1 MINIPDFDKMTITTA
16 MVMNYPE
23 SNKTVRP
30 ISITAV
36 AGIHPDIGIRVSA
49 TPLSP
54 RSLPVRIGR
63 FLARRRHAV
72 ALLVA
77 LCSAH
82 GAAAVEVGQ
91 FDWHYAGSLA
101 QPATGN
107 SATPSGAVG
116 DNTAVT
122 VGTTS
127 TSVAGVDDGLRLA
140 LIDSSAA
147 SRQWLDKNASY
158 LRQTKIPVLLLDGNQ
173 TLLEQQFG
181 SYAKEGLLIGAAPE
195 PRILLDGML
204 QRLGITTIPAV
215 VEGPVV
221 WQVREVVPE
230 AAFSA
235 SLPGSGGRAGAATE
249 APSTSLELEQGGNQ
263 SVVLEQDND
272 AQQRA
277 LEQALLQQYQAEEAQ
292 RASAEVRATL
302 EQNLPKSPSATED
315 VTPATS
321 RGTP

>member
-1 MINIPDFDKMTITTA
+1 MNIPDFDKMTITTA

-23 SNKTVRP
+23 RDPTGRQIN
-30 ISITAV
+30 ITAA
-36 AGIHPDIGIRVSA
+36 AGIHPDISIRVSA

-54 RSLPVRIGR
+54 QSLPVRIGR

-82 GAAAVEVGQ
+82 GSAAVEVGQ

-158 LRQTKIPVLLLDGNQ
+158 LRQTKIPVMLLDGNQ

-195 PRILLDGML
+195 PRILLDGMM

-221 WQVREVVPE
+221 WQVREAVPE

-235 SLPGSGGRAGAATE
+235 SLPGSDRKAGAATE
-249 APSTSLELEQGGNQ
+249 TSSARQGLEQGGDP
-263 SVVLEQDND
+263 SEELEQDND
-272 AQQRA
+272 ARQRA
-277 LEQALLQQYQAEEAQ
+277 LEQALQQQYQSEEAQ
-292 RASAEVRATL
+292 RAAEEVQANL
-302 EQNLPKSPSATED
+302 QQNLQPAPS
-315 VTPATS
+315 TP
-321 RGTP
+321 GTGKGGTQ

>member
-1 MINIPDFDKMTITTA
+1 MNIPDFDKMTITTA

-23 SNKTVRP
+23 RNPTGRQ
-30 ISITAV
+30 INITAA

-91 FDWHYAGSLA
+91 FDWHYAGSLTGA
-101 QPATGN
+101 ATGN
-107 SATPSGAVG
+107 SATPPGAVG
-116 DNTAVT
+116 DSTAVT
-122 VGTTS
+122 AGAAS
-127 TSVAGVDDGLRLA
+127 TSVAGADGGLRLA

-147 SRQWLDKNASY
+147 SRQWLDKNAAY
-158 LRQTKIPVLLLDGNQ
+158 LRQTKIPVMVLEGTQSD
-173 TLLEQQFG
+173 LEQHFRG
-181 SYAKEGLLIGAAPE
+181 YAQKGLMVGIGPE
-195 PRILLDGML
+195 PRIFLDGML

-235 SLPGSGGRAGAATE
+235 SLPGSGGRAGAATGT
-249 APSTSLELEQGGNQ
+249 PSALQGLAQGDTPVAVQ
-263 SVVLEQDND
+263 EQDND

-292 RASAEVRATL
+292 RASEEVRATL

-315 VTPATS
+315 VTPATG

>member
-1 MINIPDFDKMTITTA
+1 MNIPDFDKMTISTA

-36 AGIHPDIGIRVSA
+36 VGIQPDIGIRVSA
-49 TPLSP
+49 APLS
-54 RSLPVRIGR
+54 RSLSVRIGR
-63 FLARRRHAV
+63 FLACTRHAV

-116 DNTAVT
+116 DSTAVT
-122 VGTTS
+122 AGAAS
-127 TSVAGVDDGLRLA
+127 TSVAGADGGLRLA
-140 LIDSSAA
+140 LIDASAA
-147 SRQWLDKNASY
+147 SRQWLDKNAAY
-158 LRQTKIPVLLLDGNQ
+158 LRQTKIPVMV
-173 TLLEQQFG
+173 LEGTRSDLEKHFRG
-181 SYAKEGLLIGAAPE
+181 YAQKGLMVGIGPE
-195 PRILLDGML
+195 PRIFLDGML

-249 APSTSLELEQGGNQ
+249 APSTTLEQGGNQ
-263 SVVLEQDND
+263 SGALEQDND

-302 EQNLPKSPSATED
+302 EQNLQETPSGSGNATL
-315 VTPATS
+315 
-321 RGTP
+321 RGQTESSKR

>member
-1 MINIPDFDKMTITTA
+1 MHSQANTTKDTGMMTGSHQFPPRA
-16 MVMNYPE
+16 CKP
-23 SNKTVRP
+23 RRF
-30 ISITAV
+30 
-36 AGIHPDIGIRVSA
+36 AGKHPA
-49 TPLSP
+49 
-54 RSLPVRIGR
+54 
-63 FLARRRHAV
+63 FLAV
-72 ALLVA
+72 MLG
-77 LCSAH
+77 CSVLNNAQ
-82 GAAAVEVGQ
+82 AVEQGTFSWQ
-91 FDWHYAGSLA
+91 YAGSLA
-101 QPATGN
+101 QPATGGAAQAATGTADTLSP
-107 SATPSGAVG
+107 SAQQVAQ
-116 DNTAVT
+116 AEA
-122 VGTTS
+122 
-127 TSVAGVDDGLRLA
+127 SVAVANAGLRLA
-140 LIDSSAA
+140 FIDSSAA
-147 SRQWLDKNASY
+147 SRRWLDKYTDY
-158 LRQTKIPVLLLDGNQ
+158 LVKKRIPVMVLEGTQSD
-173 TLLEQQFG
+173 LEQHFRG
-181 SYAKEGLLIGAAPE
+181 YAQKGLMVGIGPE
-195 PRILLDGML
+195 PRIFLDGML